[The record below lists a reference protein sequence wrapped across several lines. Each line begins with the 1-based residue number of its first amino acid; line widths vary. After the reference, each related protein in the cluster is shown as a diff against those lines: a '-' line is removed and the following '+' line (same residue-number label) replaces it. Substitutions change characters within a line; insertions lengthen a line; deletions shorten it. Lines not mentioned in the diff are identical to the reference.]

1 MWVLW
6 QEGTVQTILV
16 FSFQLCSYIIRSRT
30 FTSLQMLHSV
40 LLIKL
45 LINSN
50 KTINS
55 FDLENKKSLQ
65 NK

>member
-1 MWVLW
+1 M
-6 QEGTVQTILV
+6 QTSLV
-16 FSFQLCSYIIRSRT
+16 FSFQLWSSINWSRT

-45 LINSN
+45 LIDLN

-55 FDLENKKSLQ
+55 FDLET
-65 NK
+65 

>member
-6 QEGTVQTILV
+6 QEGTVRTILV

-45 LINSN
+45 IIYLN

-55 FDLENKKSLQ
+55 FDLENRKGLQ

>member
-16 FSFQLCSYIIRSRT
+16 FSFQLCSYIIWSRT

-50 KTINS
+50 KTNS